1 MASGQKS
8 QLGIHLDVGHDSIGW
23 CVTRTWPGN
32 EHFLTIPGTG
42 VVLFPADDC
51 LANQRRAFRRQRRHI
66 RATRQ
71 RIERMKAVLFDM
83 GVMTEAE
90 LKRNLT
96 AAPWKLA
103 AQVLTTGKPL
113 SWPELWAVLRWYAHN
128 RGYDG
133 NVLSSLRSGRI
144 VSAED
149 VEKNAA
155 ARELMAKYGTS
166 SMAETMCNYM
176 KIEPDGKIIASR
188 ERFKGLG
195 VSFDRSCV
203 EDEVRRILFT
213 HKGVLKGVDDAFIQL
228 LMASPVTEPHYLRT
242 VEKLP
247 FHIPN
252 RYWGGILFGQLA
264 PRFDNRLIGD
274 CPITG
279 EKLPNKSTSEFLRF
293 RFAMMLAH
301 VRVGADSRP
310 LTADE
315 RGRIFE
321 AAGRCGG
328 FTKGSFKKIVG
339 ETTGEDVTNID
350 ALLTAPEA
358 DKSLVLYPG
367 LFALAKK
374 GLDAFLDS
382 HTLRALA
389 NKLFRGKLMTLGDVV
404 ALISADKREAAKEA
418 LAKGKGT
425 RRGKKKTSD
434 PLKETIVADLPSGRA
449 PYARSILVK
458 ATEAVLRGEDPMT
471 KGGVLYRDATKE
483 DVLKESEIDRETNN
497 HLIRHRVKILLR
509 LLRDIVHD
517 YAENNPAQVSQVT
530 IEMARDLK
538 DLSGMTN
545 KQIDIEM
552 RLKTAHHR
560 KAAEKLAELL
570 HCDMAD
576 VSAGLIRKMRIAED
590 LDFTCPYT
598 GWKFDPMDVVHKNV
612 DLDHILPRSQRA
624 ADSLDSM
631 VLTFTEVNR
640 MKGARTGLEFVRE
653 FGGQRVKGRN
663 NLVVFDEK
671 RYRDFVDALRIDRYA
686 DDKKRQKRRQEKLL
700 KLHSEDVGMT
710 EGMLTR
716 TSYITTLASKA
727 IRGFFAN
734 CGRTPRIISVPGRVT
749 AELRMQWNILGLL
762 AESDP
767 RVKDE
772 NGRLRLKQEIRSI
785 THMHHAVDAITLG
798 LAATLLPADGVLW
811 AMMCKRRVKDEEKR
825 ILASTGVFQFSAQDE
840 PRLIELPD
848 FLRREISAALA
859 EQRVVV
865 HQPQE
870 RAGLKVQQNTWGV
883 EKIEDGF
890 VYVRQRS
897 RDEKTGKITI
907 KHDCVPLEKAFG
919 ASPIKG
925 EGKLKNIKGVLL
937 PDVNFGVTLL
947 KNPKFIRHQRVWD
960 ELALVKKEYN
970 GKMPPIVRRGGLI
983 RVLAGN
989 FAGVWRVASVKDNT
1003 SGIAVDIV
1011 RPNAVKVQN
1020 GVDYAKI
1027 NVRLSSLLKA
1037 GLEVVSQTYTGVA
1050 LCPITSSTSQQMEF
1064 RSR

>member
-1 MASGQKS
+1 MASGEKS

-23 CVTRTWPGN
+23 CVTRTMPGD
-32 EHFLTIPGTG
+32 EKFLAIPGTG

-71 RIERMKAVLFDM
+71 RIERMKSVLLDM
-83 GVMTEAE
+83 GVMTEGE

-103 AQVLTTGKPL
+103 AQVLTTGKTL

-133 NVLSSLRSGRI
+133 NVLASLRSGRM

-149 VEKNAA
+149 IEKNAA
-155 ARELMAKYGTS
+155 ARELMAKYGTA
-166 SMAETMCNYM
+166 SMAETMCHYM

-203 EDEVRRILFT
+203 EKEVRQILLV
-213 HKGVLKGVDDAFIQL
+213 HKGVLKGVDDAFVHL

-247 FHIPN
+247 FHVPN
-252 RYWGGILFGQLA
+252 RYWGGVLFGQLA
-264 PRFDNRLIGD
+264 PRFDNRLIGA
-274 CPITG
+274 CPVTG
-279 EKLPNKSTSEFLRF
+279 EKLPGKATSEFLRF

-301 VRVGADSRP
+301 VRVGSDSRP

-315 RGRIFE
+315 RGRIYK
-321 AAGRCGG
+321 AATMCGG
-328 FTKGSFKKIVG
+328 FQKGSFKKIVD
-339 ETTGEDVTNID
+339 EVTGEDVTNID

-367 LFALAKK
+367 LFSLTKK
-374 GLDAFLDS
+374 GLDAFIES
-382 HTLRALA
+382 QALRTLA
-389 NKLFRGKLMTLGDVV
+389 NKLFRGKRMTVGDVI
-404 ALISADKREAAKEA
+404 AQIPADKQEDAKAA
-418 LAKGKGT
+418 LAKNT
-425 RRGKKKTSD
+425 RKGKKAFD
-434 PLKETIVADLPSGRA
+434 PLSDAIVAELPSGRA
-449 PYARSILVK
+449 PYARSVLVK
-458 ATEAVLRGEDPMT
+458 AAEAVLRGEDPT
-471 KGGVLYRDATKE
+471 EKGGILYRDATKE
-483 DVLKESEIDRETNN
+483 DVLKEEDIDRETNN
-497 HLIRHRVKILLR
+497 HLVRHRVKILLR

-517 YAENNPAQVSQVT
+517 YAENNPAQVAQVT

-538 DLSGMTN
+538 ELSGMTN
-545 KQIDIEM
+545 KQIVSEM
-552 RLKTAHHR
+552 YLKTAHHR
-560 KAAEKLAELL
+560 NAAKKLAELL
-570 HCDMAD
+570 HCDAAA
-576 VSAGLIRKMRIAED
+576 VSAGLVRKMRIAED
-590 LDFTCPYT
+590 LDFKCPYT

-624 ADSLDSM
+624 TDSLDSM

-653 FGGQRVKGRN
+653 FGGQRVNGRD
-663 NLVVFDEK
+663 NLEVFDEK
-671 RYRDFVDALRIDRYA
+671 RYRDFVDKLRIDRYP

-716 TSYITTLASKA
+716 TSYITTLATKA

-734 CGRTPRIISVPGRVT
+734 CGRMPRIISVPGRVT
-749 AELRMQWNILGLL
+749 AELRKQWDILGLL

-767 RVKDE
+767 RVVDE
-772 NGRLRLKQEIRSI
+772 NGRLRLKQEIRGI

-798 LAATLLPADGVLW
+798 LAATLLPTDGTFW
-811 AMMCKRRVKDEEKR
+811 AMMCKRRVKEEEKR
-825 ILASTGVFQFSAQDE
+825 LLASTGAFQFTAQNE
-840 PRLIELPD
+840 PRLIELPPY
-848 FLRREISAALA
+848 LRQAISGALA

-870 RAGLKVQQNTWGV
+870 RAGLKVQQNTWGI
-883 EKIEDGF
+883 EKIENGM
-890 VYVRQRS
+890 VYIRQRS
-897 RDEKTGKITI
+897 RDEKTGKIAV
-907 KHDCVPLEKAFG
+907 KHDSVTIDKAFG
-919 ASPIKG
+919 IKPTNG
-925 EGKLKNIKGVLL
+925 NGKLQAIKGVLL
-937 PDVNFGVTLL
+937 PDVNFGVALL
-947 KNPKFIRHQRVWD
+947 KDPKFVRHQRVWN
-960 ELALVKKEYN
+960 ELAIVKDEN
-970 GKMPPIVRRGGLI
+970 EGRLPCLVRRGGLI
-983 RVLAGN
+983 RVATGN
-989 FAGVWRVASVKDNT
+989 FSGVWRVASVKDNT
-1003 SGIAVDIV
+1003 SGIALDIV

-1027 NVRLSSLLKA
+1027 NVKLSSLVKA
-1037 GLEVVSQTYTGVA
+1037 GLDVVKQTYTGVA
-1050 LCPITSSTSQQMEF
+1050 LCPITSLTSRQTGS
-1064 RSR
+1064 RSQ